1 MTQNP
6 LRHLNILFVEDEENI
21 RRHIANALG
30 YIVHEIK
37 EASNGQE
44 ALEILKTFSPDIIMT
59 DLEMPIMNGVELI
72 TTIRKKEIDSCIVV
86 LTAYTSQE
94 YLLPLI
100 NMHIEHYVI
109 KPIRFEKMLAILQE
123 CCAKLEK
130 CNECHDLPQ
139 GYYYDWNQKILTY
152 QSKSITLT
160 KKEISFLEL
169 LFRNKHRIVTYE
181 EFQSNVWGNAV
192 MTDDAIRS
200 IVRNLRNKL
209 PKDIIAN
216 LSGIGYKL
224 E

>member
-6 LRHLNILFVEDEENI
+6 LKHLNILFVEDEENI
-21 RRHIANALG
+21 RKHIANALG

-37 EASNGQE
+37 EASNGLE

-72 TTIRKKEIDSCIVV
+72 TTIRKKEINTCIVV

-100 NMHIEHYVI
+100 NMHIEHYVV
-109 KPIRFEKMLAILQE
+109 KPIRFEKMLSILQQ
-123 CCAKLEK
+123 CCAKLGK
-130 CNECHDLPQ
+130 SNDRHDLPQ
-139 GYYYDWNQKILTY
+139 GYGYDWNQKILTY
-152 QSKSITLT
+152 ENRSITLT

-169 LFRNKHRIVTYE
+169 LFHNQHRIVTYE
-181 EFQSNVWGNAV
+181 EFQTYVWGDAV

-200 IVRNLRNKL
+200 LVRNLRNKL
-209 PKDIIAN
+209 PKDIIVN

>member
-6 LRHLNILFVEDEENI
+6 LKYLKILFVEDEDNI
-21 RRHIANALG
+21 RNHIVKTLG
-30 YIVHEIK
+30 YIVQDIQ

-44 ALEILKTFSPDIIMT
+44 ALKILETFSPDIIIT
-59 DLEMPIMNGVELI
+59 DLEMPIMNGVEFI
-72 TTIRKKEIDSCIVV
+72 TSVRKKEVDTCIVV
-86 LTAYTSQE
+86 LTAYTSQD

-109 KPIRFEKMLAILQE
+109 KPIRFEKMISILQQCSE
-123 CCAKLEK
+123 KLSK
-130 CNECHDLPQ
+130 RHVHHNLPQ
-139 GYYYDWNQKILTY
+139 GYYYDWNQKMLTY
-152 QSKSITLT
+152 ENKSVILT
-160 KKEISFLEL
+160 KKEILFLEL
-169 LFRNKHRIVTYE
+169 LFHNQHRIVTYD
-181 EFQSNVWGNAV
+181 EFQSYVWGDSV

-200 IVRNLRNKL
+200 LVRNLRNKL

>member
-21 RRHIANALG
+21 RRHIVNALG

-123 CCAKLEK
+123 CCAKLDK
-130 CNECHDLPQ
+130 CSACHDLPQ

-152 QSKSITLT
+152 QSRSITLT

-169 LFRNKHRIVTYE
+169 LFHNKHRIVTYE
-181 EFQSNVWGNAV
+181 EFQSYVWGNAV

-200 IVRNLRNKL
+200 IVRNLRNKP